1 MRNRPKDYVV
11 IRASTPAE
19 RRNEAIFLVVAVAYS
34 AVFWAAN
41 AVCLWRLMFG

>member
-11 IRASTPAE
+11 IRSATPAE
-19 RRNEAIFLVVAVAYS
+19 RRNEAIFLTVAVSYS

-41 AVCLWRLMFG
+41 AFHLWQLMFG